1 VLLSVAP
8 ACRLPILGV
17 KQISCLIKVDRPFK
31 VHGELGDQRKGKWDA
46 TISIFFGCEGTNSRK
61 NYTIADPMAP
71 K

>member
-46 TISIFFGCEGTNSRK
+46 TIFDLFRMRRHEL
-61 NYTIADPMAP
+61 P
-71 K
+71 KKLHNR